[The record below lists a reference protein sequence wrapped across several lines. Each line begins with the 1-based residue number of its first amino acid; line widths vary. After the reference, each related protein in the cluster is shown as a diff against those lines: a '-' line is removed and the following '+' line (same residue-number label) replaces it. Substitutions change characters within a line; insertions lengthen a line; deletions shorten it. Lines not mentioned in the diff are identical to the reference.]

1 MDDSAAGAPMPGE
14 EGLGALSR
22 SSFVDRMRRVT
33 SAPAPSRASS
43 FVARALSA
51 FSLGSPGSARREQKQ
66 EGATGSPVSSSFAF
80 TPDQT
85 KAASVSRKASACVPE
100 RLSTLSSASLSVG
113 ELPSLL
119 RAFSLPEERL
129 NFDPLAEDIPP
140 ALLPVCGVPLVVFAL
155 DFLARNGAT
164 DIFVLLK
171 NNREGQEI
179 QKVVQEQQPLLQRR
193 FASRLQSLQIL
204 AVFVSPTVETLGDA
218 LRDFDSRVNFS
229 KDFLLLSATTF
240 IVGDI
245 HEALAS
251 HRERRSRGRRT
262 SLQTGEQLVTQIL
275 CSLPVVSPH
284 RHLSDD
290 RAIVLNGETKE
301 VVKCVSLRSR
311 DSAGLDEVCLL
322 RAPSDDSSGH
332 LEVHYDLVDA
342 GVYICSPKV
351 LKIFRYSFDFQSM
364 TKDFIPAVVHRDI
377 KLHAVFAHI
386 LKEKASCSEY
396 KPFAAQVSDP
406 RSYFAACQSV
416 VDRWLYPIVPEVLS
430 IFLGQAKLKYKG
442 AGTYQADSVVV
453 GSRSEVGALSV
464 VEDSTEIGEDSS
476 VRSSFL
482 GSGCRIGKG
491 VVVEGSILLDHVHV
505 ADGAVIR
512 DSLLFPFASV
522 KRGAEVARGC
532 LLGKHVIL
540 GEERSLPPFTRIH
553 LPLGDH
559 SEKGSQATV
568 DAPASSVAVVG
579 GDGRGV
585 VVSREQKDTGN
596 LRILLTS
603 PGASIAPAVD
613 LPVPKFTR
621 NPGED
626 ESNADQ
632 LLSCATF
639 PVSLKGLPALEN
651 VAVSSFSD
659 GLDEKLFSLCLS
671 FLRSSS
677 FEEQQRCRA
686 AVEEYLAAQNFFADK
701 TNLSFPARHALRAFL
716 FQLASLGATNPEVW
730 RRYVAEHRVDSLF
743 AAVLPVDHM
752 SAAAFFPLWSEC
764 LMFCQQSAFY
774 LPVRSH
780 GSQDAAGSQPGVI
793 VNPLYG
799 PAAFCS
805 VVETMQASDLLECEI
820 SLPLWFAA
828 MKRRPQGV
836 EGACAE
842 YLNNPR
848 LVAFCEWLAH
858 E

>member
-322 RAPSDDSSGH
+322 RAP
-332 LEVHYDLVDA
+332 
-342 GVYICSPKV
+342 
-351 LKIFRYSFDFQSM
+351 
-364 TKDFIPAVVHRDI
+364 
-377 KLHAVFAHI
+377 
-386 LKEKASCSEY
+386 
-396 KPFAAQVSDP
+396 
-406 RSYFAACQSV
+406 
-416 VDRWLYPIVPEVLS
+416 
-430 IFLGQAKLKYKG
+430 
-442 AGTYQADSVVV
+442 
-453 GSRSEVGALSV
+453 
-464 VEDSTEIGEDSS
+464 
-476 VRSSFL
+476 
-482 GSGCRIGKG
+482 
-491 VVVEGSILLDHVHV
+491 
-505 ADGAVIR
+505 
-512 DSLLFPFASV
+512 
-522 KRGAEVARGC
+522 
-532 LLGKHVIL
+532 
-540 GEERSLPPFTRIH
+540 
-553 LPLGDH
+553 
-559 SEKGSQATV
+559 
-568 DAPASSVAVVG
+568 
-579 GDGRGV
+579 
-585 VVSREQKDTGN
+585 
-596 LRILLTS
+596 
-603 PGASIAPAVD
+603 
-613 LPVPKFTR
+613 
-621 NPGED
+621 
-626 ESNADQ
+626 
-632 LLSCATF
+632 
-639 PVSLKGLPALEN
+639 
-651 VAVSSFSD
+651 
-659 GLDEKLFSLCLS
+659 
-671 FLRSSS
+671 
-677 FEEQQRCRA
+677 
-686 AVEEYLAAQNFFADK
+686 
-701 TNLSFPARHALRAFL
+701 
-716 FQLASLGATNPEVW
+716 
-730 RRYVAEHRVDSLF
+730 
-743 AAVLPVDHM
+743 
-752 SAAAFFPLWSEC
+752 
-764 LMFCQQSAFY
+764 
-774 LPVRSH
+774 
-780 GSQDAAGSQPGVI
+780 
-793 VNPLYG
+793 
-799 PAAFCS
+799 
-805 VVETMQASDLLECEI
+805 
-820 SLPLWFAA
+820 
-828 MKRRPQGV
+828 
-836 EGACAE
+836 
-842 YLNNPR
+842 
-848 LVAFCEWLAH
+848 
-858 E
+858 